1 MRVGAN
7 YIVQFDITEDKNLVI
22 KIVVN
27 ALNHKIATYVTGSRR
42 DPPFCT
48 TRRVPSKFWA
58 AGGAREWPLMGVPG
72 GGGV

>member
-27 ALNHKIATYVTGSRR
+27 ALNHKIATYVTRSRA
-42 DPPFCT
+42 PTLT
-48 TRRVPSKFWA
+48 TRRIPSQF
-58 AGGAREWPLMGVPG
+58 
-72 GGGV
+72 